1 MPNLDQMVMK
11 PETIRVVLGS
21 ALTTSYQNLGTPLV
35 HPSVIYKVVNLSNQD
50 VLISVGDSTDE
61 DICPAGG
68 FYLYDEV
75 ANAVADAQYKTPAG
89 TQFQVKSPGGAG
101 SQAKVTSNV
110 YLVTYYA
117 T

>member
-1 MPNLDQMVMK
+1 MPNLDQMKMV
-11 PETIRVVLGS
+11 PEPIRVVLGS
-21 ALTTSYQNLGTPLV
+21 ALTTSYQNLDTPLV
-35 HPSVIYKVVNLSNQD
+35 HPSVIVKIVNLSNQD

-68 FYLYDEV
+68 FFLYDEN
-75 ANAVADAQYKTPAG
+75 ANAVSNAEYKFAAG

-101 SQAKVTSNV
+101 SQAKATSNV

-117 T
+117 A